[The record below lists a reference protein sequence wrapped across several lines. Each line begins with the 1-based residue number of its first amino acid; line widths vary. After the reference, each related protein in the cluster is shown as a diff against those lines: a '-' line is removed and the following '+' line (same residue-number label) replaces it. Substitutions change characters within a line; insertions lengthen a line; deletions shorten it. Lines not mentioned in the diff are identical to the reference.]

1 MTKTEHARRP
11 LSPHL
16 QIYRPMLTMMMSIF
30 HRATGMAT
38 AVGVVLLVWW
48 LSAAATSDA
57 YFDMVQRF
65 FGHWFGRIV
74 LFGFTWALVHHA
86 LGGLRHLLWDT
97 GRGFESAGG
106 RDDGACHDHRV
117 GGRHH
122 PAVDHRLWDD
132 AMSMRTPLGRVR
144 GLGSAKSGTEHWWL
158 QRVTAIANIPLV
170 IFLVI
175 FVIRHLGASRA
186 EIVASIANPF
196 VAILLALTFVSVLWH
211 MRLGLQVVIEDYV
224 HGHVAKFAALL
235 ANSFVTVLL
244 GVAALYAILKMSF
257 GL

>member
-1 MTKTEHARRP
+1 
-11 LSPHL
+11 
-16 QIYRPMLTMMMSIF
+16 
-30 HRATGMAT
+30 
-38 AVGVVLLVWW
+38 
-48 LSAAATSDA
+48 
-57 YFDMVQRF
+57 
-65 FGHWFGRIV
+65 
-74 LFGFTWALVHHA
+74 
-86 LGGLRHLLWDT
+86 
-97 GRGFESAGG
+97 
-106 RDDGACHDHRV
+106 
-117 GGRHH
+117 
-122 PAVDHRLWDD
+122 
-132 AMSMRTPLGRVR
+132 MSMRTPLGRVR

-170 IFLVI
+170 IFLVF

-224 HGHVAKFAALL
+224 HGHVAKFASLL